1 MPTSGIETELM
12 LKLKNPVRQLLVAG
26 ALLLTSGG
34 TPADNINLPDLGD
47 QSAAVITPLQ
57 ERKLGEDIM
66 RQARRRLT
74 FLDDAELNHYLQSLG
89 QRLVAGSDSPRQEFH
104 FYIVKDPSVNAF
116 AVPGGFISVHT
127 GLLLATQSEAEFASV
142 MAHEIAHIT
151 QRHIPRMIADA
162 QRTTLPAMAS
172 VLAAVLLG
180 AGGHPGGDAAIA
192 LTTATVAQREL
203 NFSRSFEEEADR
215 LGMNTLVRANFDPRA
230 MPTFFE
236 QLQNFN
242 RHNESSLPEFL
253 RTHPVTTNRI
263 ADSRNR
269 AERFPYRQVPDSPEF
284 HHARARI
291 RALTTDDP
299 AETVRTFRS
308 NLAQGKYRDGDA
320 ERYGYALALMRT
332 RQYDVARVEI
342 QKLIERHPE
351 LPAYRL
357 AEAEIETAAD
367 RYDAALALYAAARR
381 KFSGYTPLLRAH
393 AEVLLKAKRA
403 REARD
408 LLRLAI
414 KRQPDDPALYRMLA
428 RAAGDAGARVEA
440 HQAQA
445 EAQYLNGNP
454 DAAIEQLQIAVR
466 LARDNFYLQS
476 SIEARIG
483 AIREEI
489 ALYRGSK

>member
-1 MPTSGIETELM
+1 M
-12 LKLKNPVRQLLVAG
+12 LNLKNSARQFLVAV
-26 ALLLTSGG
+26 ALLLTAGG
-34 TPADNINLPDLGD
+34 ISADNINLPELGD
-47 QSAAVITPLQ
+47 QSAAVISPLQ
-57 ERKLGEDIM
+57 EKKLGEDIM

-74 FLDDAELNHYLQSLG
+74 FLDDAELNHYLRALG
-89 QRLVAGSDSPRQEFH
+89 QRLVASSDNPQQEFH
-104 FYIVKDPSVNAF
+104 FYIVKDSSVNAF

-127 GLLLATQSEAEFASV
+127 GLLLATRSEGEFASV

-162 QRTTLPAMAS
+162 QRTTPAA
-172 VLAAVLLG
+172 LAAVVATLLLG
-180 AGGHPGGDAAIA
+180 AAGTAGGDAAIA
-192 LTTATVAQREL
+192 LTSATVAQRGL
-203 NFSRSFEEEADR
+203 NFTRSFEEEADR
-215 LGMNTLVRANFDPRA
+215 LGMHMLVRANFDPRA
-230 MPTFFE
+230 MPAFFE
-236 QLQNFN
+236 QLQSFN

-299 AETVRTFRS
+299 METVRMFRS
-308 NLAQGKYRDGDA
+308 NLDQGKFRDGDA
-320 ERYGYALALMRT
+320 ERYGYALTLART
-332 RQYDVARVEI
+332 RQYDAARVEI
-342 QKLIERHPE
+342 QKLIERRPE

-357 AEAEIETAAD
+357 AEAEIETAAG

-381 KFSGYTPLLRAH
+381 KFPGYTPLLRAH
-393 AEVLLKAKRA
+393 AEVLLKIKRA

-408 LLRLAI
+408 LLRLAL
-414 KRQPDDPALYRMLA
+414 KHEPGDPALYRMLA
-428 RAAGDAGARVEA
+428 QAAGDAGARVEA